1 MKPFAQLRLH
11 PFDGCQSESA
21 EESGARFKL
30 GATENKFGR
39 YRQAELRRNESNRQ
53 RRRSPDIS
61 AIAHPASRAACGVF
75 IERLLPPIG
84 MTVEQLEA
92 NCGPP

>member
-1 MKPFAQLRLH
+1 MKPFTQLRLH
-11 PFDGCQSESA
+11 SFDGCQSESA

-53 RRRSPDIS
+53 RRRSPRHIGNCASSITGGLRGLYRKASS
-61 AIAHPASRAACGVF
+61 ADWNDG
-75 IERLLPPIG
+75 
-84 MTVEQLEA
+84 
-92 NCGPP
+92 